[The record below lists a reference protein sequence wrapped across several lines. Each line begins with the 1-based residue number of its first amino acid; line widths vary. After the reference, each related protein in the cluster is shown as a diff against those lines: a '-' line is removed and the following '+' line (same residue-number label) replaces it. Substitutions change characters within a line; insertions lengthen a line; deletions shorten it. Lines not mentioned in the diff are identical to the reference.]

1 MEGALLKERRSRMH
15 LVHALLGDR
24 LGASAVEYGLIAAL
38 IAVSLIAGATGF
50 SDSLSNIFNGVE
62 QGLSGASD

>member
-1 MEGALLKERRSRMH
+1 VLLKERSRIH

-50 SDSLSNIFNGVE
+50 SDSLSNSFDGVV
-62 QGLSGASD
+62 QGVGGARD